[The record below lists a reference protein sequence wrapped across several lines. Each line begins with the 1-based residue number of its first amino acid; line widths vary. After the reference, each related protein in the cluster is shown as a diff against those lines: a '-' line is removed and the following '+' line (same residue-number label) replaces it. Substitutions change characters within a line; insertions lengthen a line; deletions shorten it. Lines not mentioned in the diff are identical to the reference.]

1 MAAIPGDLTELLIVF
16 QRQMDELF
24 ERLFS
29 LEKKGAY
36 GEQEIVPPVDCF
48 ETADEYIVEIELPG
62 FCREDISL
70 GICRNILVVEGLRR
84 EEEKGNTVRYICL
97 ERTFGR
103 FCRTVEIPALVDI
116 AGVKARYLNGVLS
129 VSFPRIAE
137 TRSIIKDIPIE

>member
-1 MAAIPGDLTELLIVF
+1 MAAVPRDLPELLIVF

-24 ERLFS
+24 ERLFA
-29 LEKKGAY
+29 LEKKGVY
-36 GEQEIVPPVDCF
+36 GEQEMVPPVDCF
-48 ETADEYIVEIELPG
+48 ETADEFIVEIELPG
-62 FCREDISL
+62 FRREDISL

-84 EEEKGNTVRYICL
+84 EQEKGKSVRHICL

-103 FCRTVEIPALVDI
+103 FCRTVEIPAIVDLS
-116 AGVKARYLNGVLS
+116 GVKARYLKGILS